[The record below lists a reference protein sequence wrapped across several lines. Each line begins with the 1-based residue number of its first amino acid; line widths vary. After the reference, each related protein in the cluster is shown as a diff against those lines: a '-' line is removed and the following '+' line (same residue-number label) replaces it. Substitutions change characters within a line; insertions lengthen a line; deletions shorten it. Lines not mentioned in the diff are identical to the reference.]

1 MWEEKRGVSSSMCR
15 GARALLF
22 AVTALAVVSFPRTN
36 TLGELRAFC
45 SFSF

>member
-1 MWEEKRGVSSSMCR
+1 MWEENRGVSSSMWR
-15 GARALLF
+15 GARSLSF
-22 AVTALAVVSFPRTN
+22 AVTALEVVSFPRTN